1 MKCLIVEDDF
11 VSRRILSKF
20 LAEHFDCDVAVNGEE
35 AVLAF
40 RQALEARQPYDL
52 ICMDI
57 MMPNMNGQEALRHIR
72 EFERSMRVAPC
83 NEAKVIMT
91 TSLDDPKTVM
101 DSFYAGGAAAFLV
114 KPITKLKLV
123 SELQNMKLIEP

>member
-11 VSRRILSKF
+11 ISRQILNKF
-20 LAEHFDCDVAVNGEE
+20 LAEHFDCDIAVNGEE

-40 RQALEARQPYDL
+40 KQALETKQPYDL

-57 MMPNMNGQEALRHIR
+57 MMPNMDGQEALRHIR
-72 EFERSMRVAPC
+72 EFERRMEVAPRD
-83 NEAKVIMT
+83 EAKVIMT

-101 DSFYAGGAAAFLV
+101 NSFYDGGAAAFLV
-114 KPITKLKLV
+114 KPVTRQRIEF
-123 SELQNMKLIEP
+123 ELRNMQLIG